1 MQWDR
6 PGSIN
11 SNVNE
16 MANWV
21 ITWINGGKF
30 NGKEIL
36 PSNYVNQAMSSQMVV
51 GAALPDKEVPDAF
64 LSNYGFGWFL
74 SSYRGHYRVEHG
86 GNIDGF
92 SASTSFFPSDSIG
105 IIVLTNQ
112 NGSAVPGIVR
122 NTIADRIFGLN
133 KIDWNKRTNDAQAKA
148 KAAAKEAEKKTTSN
162 KKAGNKSF
170 AQAK

>member
-1 MQWDR
+1 MNSSNFSVHDLAKMSDASLGYVAFKDSIIKKTDYYDINAMG
-6 PGSIN
+6 PAGSIN

-122 NTIADRIFGLN
+122 NTIADRYLV
-133 KIDWNKRTNDAQAKA
+133 
-148 KAAAKEAEKKTTSN
+148 
-162 KKAGNKSF
+162 
-170 AQAK
+170 